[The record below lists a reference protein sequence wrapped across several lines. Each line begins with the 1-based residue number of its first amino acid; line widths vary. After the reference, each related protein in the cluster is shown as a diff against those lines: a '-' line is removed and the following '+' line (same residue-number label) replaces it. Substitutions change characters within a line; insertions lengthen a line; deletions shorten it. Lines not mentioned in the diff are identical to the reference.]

1 MKQTKENTLY
11 LPIKQLYFNAILKG
25 EKTKEYREIKET
37 TFKKYLKFWREGED
51 EGIEFYDEKVEV
63 SVIANSDND
72 PMRWNNGVYP
82 YMPKDVKFL
91 NLAVGYAKDRDTAIV
106 EVKGISFEPSKT
118 KEGQTAI
125 FRWTEAEGVVFDE
138 KGDLCI
144 WQIVYHLGAIIYVSK
159 FIKSDNIK

>member
-72 PMRWNNGVYP
+72 PM
-82 YMPKDVKFL
+82 
-91 NLAVGYAKDRDTAIV
+91 I
-106 EVKGISFEPSKT
+106 
-118 KEGQTAI
+118 
-125 FRWTEAEGVVFDE
+125 
-138 KGDLCI
+138 
-144 WQIVYHLGAIIYVSK
+144 
-159 FIKSDNIK
+159 